1 MDMFSGDRA
10 ASGLR
15 TGNGGTR
22 WRIDGGVLVGLAVAL
37 CGAALLFVAWR
48 TNGAWL
54 DRHILPS
61 FFATREMQ
69 VAVATSLRLLVAM
82 LGLAIMFLV
91 APLLARKAR
100 GQSVG
105 AALFTIAMTV
115 LATMASIS
123 TAELVLRTRSW
134 GAAWESP
141 KRKEPARSADP
152 ALGWVLKPGHHGEDW
167 FAGRHIDYWT
177 DRFGYRVADGR
188 TETDMAAP
196 SILFTG
202 ESAMAGQALRWE
214 EAIPAQVQA
223 RLGLQSVN
231 LSVNGYSSD
240 QAYLRLKRDLPRFAC
255 PVAVVSFFM
264 TSLLDRNINTDRP
277 HLDAHMRW
285 QPGRM
290 PWRLAALAER
300 GLHYRSTSAID
311 EGIAMTRAVLKVGNA
326 LAEARG
332 AASLLVVPAYWPE
345 DPNERALR
353 HKLLDEAG
361 IRYVLVPLDPR
372 WRVIGD
378 SHPDARA
385 ADAIAA
391 AIAARLDLRGRSA
404 RVSPVEKR
412 VHPTCEQSAHS

>member
-15 TGNGGTR
+15 MRNGRTR
-22 WRIDGGVLVGLAVAL
+22 WRIDGAPIVGLAVAL
-37 CGAALLFVAWR
+37 CGAALLVVAWR

-61 FFATREMQ
+61 FFTVREVQIAT
-69 VAVATSLRLLVAM
+69 ATSLRLLLTM
-82 LGLAIMFLV
+82 LGLAIVFLV
-91 APLLARKAR
+91 APFLARRAR

-105 AALFTIAMTV
+105 GALFTIAMTL

-123 TAELVLRTRSW
+123 TAELVLRTQSW
-134 GAAWESP
+134 GAAWEVP
-141 KRKEPARSADP
+141 KRKEPARLADP
-152 ALGWVLKPGHHGEDW
+152 ALGWVLKPGHHGEDS
-167 FAGRHIDYWT
+167 FAGRRIDYWT

-202 ESAMAGQALRWE
+202 ESAMAGHGLPWE
-214 EAIPAQVQA
+214 ETIPAQVQA
-223 RLGLQSVN
+223 RVGLQSVN

-240 QAYLRLKRDLPRFAC
+240 QAYLRLKRDLPGFSC

-264 TSLLDRNINTDRP
+264 TGLLDRNINTDRP
-277 HLDAHMRW
+277 HLDAQMRW
-285 QPGRM
+285 QPGRT

-300 GLHYRSTSAID
+300 GLHYRSTGAID
-311 EGIAMTRAVLKVGNA
+311 EGIAMTRAVLKAGGA

-332 AASLLVVPAYWPE
+332 ATSLLIVPVYWPE

-361 IRYVLVPLDPR
+361 IRYVLVPLDRR
-372 WRVIGD
+372 WRIIGD

-391 AIAARLDLRGRSA
+391 AIAVRLDLRGISA

-412 VHPTCEQSAHS
+412 VHATCEQSDHS